1 MPDWS
6 IAQGCVLFGHEPP
19 RLKGK
24 KGKREKGK
32 KGKKGKRGVGRASL
46 DDDAVKA
53 DLTDLE
59 GATVSDGFCFYFL
72 FFEFSERWS
81 SPNDVRASE
90 RCSAWKAAWGR
101 DDEIGRWK
109 KGADRG
115 RHRWMKADRDRQRNA
130 GLRIRRCFG
139 SLGPNCAS
147 GSWSV
152 AMADLDRPAKS
163 YYFSTKQDTDDGSAQ
178 GRLRSERR
186 GSGDGPGGLRVR
198 SMRSARSDEAAGL
211 ARRSEF
217 PQQQSQ
223 SSRA

>member
-1 MPDWS
+1 MHLARECARFMPDWS
-6 IAQGCVLFGHEPP
+6 SAQGCVLFGP
-19 RLKGK
+19 RAASSEREKRE

-32 KGKKGKRGVGRASL
+32 KGKKREKGG
-46 DDDAVKA
+46 
-53 DLTDLE
+53 
-59 GATVSDGFCFYFL
+59 GA
-72 FFEFSERWS
+72 WS

-115 RHRWMKADRDRQRNA
+115 RHRWMEADRDRQRNA
-130 GLRIRRCFG
+130 GSEFDAASA

-163 YYFSTKQDTDDGSAQ
+163 CYFSTKQDTDDGSARR
-178 GRLRSERR
+178 RLRK
-186 GSGDGPGGLRVR
+186 
-198 SMRSARSDEAAGL
+198 
-211 ARRSEF
+211 
-217 PQQQSQ
+217 
-223 SSRA
+223 